1 MSGGATP
8 QQQTQSTSSNNT
20 SNSSSTTGP
29 NSVIGPTLGSIAGG
43 MSAYLNNN
51 PLAPGPAPG
60 PWVAPQSP
68 QTQSAIQTLFG
79 RGASGSPLQATG
91 NNFAASVLNPNYL
104 NVGNDPNFQ
113 ASLAAAFQP
122 QNQQFANV
130 MVPQLRSQFEGSGRN
145 LGGADGSTVDQALLG
160 LQQSQSNSSAQAV
173 EQAYQARM
181 QNQFN
186 VLNNYIPTSQNM
198 DYQNIG
204 AMQQA
209 GGAVDANAQANIDAN
224 IAKYNAQAMAQPNYW
239 TNMAQMLQSIYP
251 GGTTSGNSSSSGNST
266 GYGMFMP
273 STNPTASGL
282 GAGMGIA
289 GLALQAAP
297 LLGIS
302 DARLKK
308 NIKPIGKTYT
318 GHKLYSYEFL
328 GSSKPE
334 IGVLAQE
341 AEQRDPAAVVTH
353 PSGYKMIDYGRIAT
367 GPAGGLL

>member
-43 MSAYLNNN
+43 FSTYLNNN
-51 PLAPGPAPG
+51 PLAPGPALG

-68 QTQSAIQTLFG
+68 ATISALQSLFQ
-79 RGASGSPLQATG
+79 RGASGSPLMPAATG
-91 NNFAASVLNPNYL
+91 LANDTLSGKFLDPSTNPWL
-104 NVGNDPNFQ
+104 Q
-113 ASLAAAFQP
+113 ASLKAGFNTQD
-122 QNQQFANV
+122 QQFDNV
-130 MVPQLRSQFEGSGRN
+130 QVPMLRSQFEGTGRN
-145 LGGADGSTVDQALLG
+145 LGGADMSNVDRALLG
-160 LQQSQSNSSAQAV
+160 LNQTQSNATAQA
-173 EQAYQARM
+173 EEGAYNNERGL
-181 QNQFN
+181 QNATLGMLPSF
-186 VLNNYIPTSQNM
+186 QNM
-198 DYQNIG
+198 DYQNIA
-204 AMQQA
+204 AMGQA
-209 GGAVDANAQANIDAN
+209 GGAIDANAQANIDAN

-251 GGTTSGNSSSSGNST
+251 GGTTSGNSSSSGNSNS
-266 GYGMFMP
+266 YGMFMP
-273 STNPTASGL
+273 STNPTASGI
-282 GAGMGIA
+282 GAGMGAA

-297 LLGIS
+297 LLFPS
-302 DARLKK
+302 DVRLKK
-308 NIKPIGKTYT
+308 NIKPVGETYT

-353 PSGYKMIDYGRIAT
+353 PSGYKMVDYGRIAT
-367 GPAGGLL
+367 EPVGGLL